1 MNRSLLYGMGIGV
14 VVMAVAVLLL
24 GGALTGPRPSPSPT
38 TRPSSSLRPSATP
51 IATQTATPTVRPSP
65 TPIDNSIRATAVV
78 VPQRSADLSLPISG
92 IVDAIYVDELD
103 TVTIG
108 QLLLRLD
115 QSTYLAAINT
125 AQSDLD
131 HADAALA
138 SAQLKVEQLP
148 ADASPGQVASAQAE
162 LRLAQ
167 AQRDVVAS
175 LLSQA
180 QIALRQTELRAP
192 FGGTV
197 AVVDVER
204 GEQAVAGKPLVTIGD
219 LTGWL
224 IETTDLSELKVVRVA
239 VGDTATVSFEALP
252 DLVLSGHVDRI
263 QVRGTG
269 DAGNVVFA
277 VAIKLET
284 HNPQLRWNMT
294 ATVRIAPSD

>member
-224 IETTDLSELKVVRVA
+224 IETTDLS
-239 VGDTATVSFEALP
+239 
-252 DLVLSGHVDRI
+252 
-263 QVRGTG
+263 
-269 DAGNVVFA
+269 
-277 VAIKLET
+277 
-284 HNPQLRWNMT
+284 
-294 ATVRIAPSD
+294 